1 LIEIGYQ
8 SFSKK
13 DSIFCICNRILDSE
27 IPRRVSLKNYVRCN
41 DFQIGIICQ
50 NLFILN
56 NKHRMDKDKI
66 IVVGG
71 YVGCGKT
78 SWIYQQ
84 IASLIKAVPQY
95 YQKILYLKAGTG
107 KVQIDQK
114 RISIDFP
121 KVEVFCD
128 NQKAT
133 FLDKLESA
141 DIAYI
146 ELGNNLGLSYIDE
159 LLNDLFYYP
168 VAILPPGYKRCKW
181 HSWAKEVLT
190 GAAIKTDN
198 RKMETLCIE
207 TTGKVICGSKFN
219 KLWNKI
225 ISDAYGK
232 VIRAKGIFHLEDGNI
247 IYADFVNGTEC
258 IDFLNLD
265 LIAYLH
271 GEPKCLSGLEIV
283 GYSLNEILL
292 QRIID
297 KIYIET
303 YRIVQS

>member
-1 LIEIGYQ
+1 
-8 SFSKK
+8 
-13 DSIFCICNRILDSE
+13 
-27 IPRRVSLKNYVRCN
+27 
-41 DFQIGIICQ
+41 
-50 NLFILN
+50 
-56 NKHRMDKDKI
+56 MDKDKI

-84 IASLIKAVPQY
+84 IACLIKAVPQY
-95 YQKILYLKAGTG
+95 YKKILYLKAGTG

-121 KVEVFCD
+121 MVNVFCD
-128 NQKAT
+128 NQKAA
-133 FLDKLESA
+133 FINELESA

-146 ELGNNLGLSYIDE
+146 ELGNNLGLSYIDQ
-159 LLNDLFYYP
+159 LLNDLPYYP

-190 GAAIKTDN
+190 GAAITASCWE
-198 RKMETLCIE
+198 METLRIS
-207 TTGKVICGSKFN
+207 TTGKIICGEKFN

-225 ISDAYGK
+225 IGNAYGK
-232 VIRAKGIFHLEDGNI
+232 VLRAKGIFHLEDGNI

-265 LIAYLH
+265 LVPYLH
-271 GEPKCLSGLEIV
+271 GEPKCFSGLEVV
-283 GYSLNEILL
+283 GFSLNEALL
-292 QRIID
+292 QRIIN
-297 KIYIET
+297 KIYIAT
-303 YRIVQS
+303 YRIVES